1 MRNLLKP
8 VFFLSLQVF
17 VFFSTAQNV
26 AINNDGSNPHS
37 SAILDIKSSTKG
49 LLIPRTST
57 TSRTAIVNPAK
68 GLMLYD
74 TTTSSFW
81 FYNGSAWA
89 TISSASSGWSLSGN
103 TGINPS
109 NNFIGTTDAQ
119 PVRFRV
125 NNSWAGELHPTSGN
139 VFLGV
144 GAGINNTTGQGNSA
158 IGEHS
163 LFTSTAGNFIT
174 AYGYYSLAAN

>member
-57 TSRTAIVNPAK
+57 TSRIAIVNPAK

-81 FYNGSAWA
+81 FHNGSAWVNLSIA
-89 TISSASSGWSLSGN
+89 ASGGSGQLTGNSG
-103 TGINPS
+103 TNPS
-109 NNFIGTTDAQ
+109 
-119 PVRFRV
+119 
-125 NNSWAGELHPTSGN
+125 
-139 VFLGV
+139 
-144 GAGINNTTGQGNSA
+144 
-158 IGEHS
+158 
-163 LFTSTAGNFIT
+163 
-174 AYGYYSLAAN
+174 